1 MTSIMESLAS
11 TYEKV
16 KPSIVAIASRVS
28 PQPNYLPIIGTGFV
42 GREDGVIFTCDHV
55 IKGIAKLPR
64 AKGKPK
70 EEWPAVV
77 LFYHNI
83 PDKGM
88 ITIPMDIQGAIGIQK
103 YEHKGPYYGEDIP
116 DMGALLVNY
125 SGLPAM
131 ELSGEMEFREG
142 APIAVAGFPM
152 GEDTLLA
159 PGWLHQ
165 ISPTLQSG
173 IISAVLPFPCKA
185 PHAYLMDVM
194 IKGGSSGSPVFD
206 PASGKVLGMAYAKLQ
221 ERKDI
226 DDSGRAIKC
235 FDPTTLSFVL
245 PSRYLARALVALE
258 KTRESLSA
266 KRGELRNIYE
276 RIDEAIKKQEYKYA
290 VPKEPQLKDQVDVEF
305 P

>member
-1 MTSIMESLAS
+1 MTNKSESLPN
-11 TYEKV
+11 TYQKI
-16 KPSIVAIASRVS
+16 KPSIVAIVSRVS
-28 PQPNYLPIIGTGFV
+28 PQPNYPPIIGTGFV
-42 GREDGVIFTCDHV
+42 GREDGIIFTCNHV
-55 IKGIAKLPR
+55 IKGIEKLPR

-83 PDKGM
+83 PDRGM
-88 ITIPMDIQGAIGIQK
+88 ITIPMDIQGAVGIQK
-103 YEHKGPYYGEDIP
+103 YEHKGVYYGEDIP
-116 DMGALLVNY
+116 DMGILLVNY

-131 ELSGEMEFREG
+131 ELSDEPDLQEGESV
-142 APIAVAGFPM
+142 AVSGFPM
-152 GEDTLLA
+152 GEATLLA

-206 PASGKVLGMAYAKLQ
+206 PQSGKVYGMVYAKLQ
-221 ERKDI
+221 EQKEI

-245 PSRYLARALVALE
+245 PSRYLSRAFSILE

-266 KRGELRNIYE
+266 KRGKLQNIYE
-276 RIDEAIKKQEYKYA
+276 RINEAIEKQECSFLA
-290 VPKEPQLKDQVDVEF
+290 PKEPQLKNKVDVEF